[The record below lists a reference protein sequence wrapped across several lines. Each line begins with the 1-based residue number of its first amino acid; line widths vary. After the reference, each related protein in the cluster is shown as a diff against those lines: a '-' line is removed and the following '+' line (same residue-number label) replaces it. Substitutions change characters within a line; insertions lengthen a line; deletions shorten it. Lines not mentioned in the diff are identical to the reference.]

1 MNNSRRLPS
10 YIVPMEEIVLDK
22 LRIIPADPVTVN
34 DDWQRDHWSGSIII
48 EEDGLNGLIDNWVYL
63 HALLADS
70 RLSVYALHAKGEE
83 PSSFQ
88 IDEFDNGGNV
98 NIVPRVINFDSTD
111 LLPAVYLDYEEPI
124 SYKQAYEDYIKQ
136 DDVYSSAVK
145 NYFVAQDINHNKRLR
160 YIDTSYWQI
169 VMLVSTLEAL
179 LPPPVFCKG
188 KCETCGKGLSHVL
201 NDPGKDWNELLFN
214 KITDKKVRKQ
224 YRDVLD
230 EARYKIRNDTVHN
243 GLAPGNTF
251 WKSPSLP
258 DGVTEYTTT
267 KSLEEYKT
275 DSHSLESLIEQL
287 RQICRYT
294 LLNKV
299 IACDV
304 FPVLKGIE
312 VHSVTIRSSKSPTMI
327 NLDFGKET
335 TSK

>member
-22 LRIIPADPVTVN
+22 LRVIPAEPVIVN
-34 DDWQRDHWSGSIII
+34 DDWQRNHRSGSIII
-48 EEDGLNGLIDNWVYL
+48 EEDGHNGLIDNWVYF

-70 RLSVYALHAKGEE
+70 RLPVYALHAKGEE
-83 PSSFQ
+83 ASSFQ
-88 IDEFDNGGNV
+88 INEFDNEDNV
-98 NIVPRVINFDSTD
+98 NLVPRVINFDSED
-111 LLPAVYLDYEEPI
+111 LLPAVYLDYEEPPEV
-124 SYKQAYEDYIKQ
+124 SYKKAYDAYIKQ
-136 DDVYSSAVK
+136 GNVYFSALK
-145 NYFVAQDINHNKRLR
+145 NYFVAQDINFNKRLR
-160 YIDTSYWQI
+160 NIDNSYWQI

-214 KITDKKVRKQ
+214 KITDKKIRKQ

-267 KSLEEYKT
+267 KSLEKYKT
-275 DSHSLESLIEQL
+275 DRYSLESFIDQL
-287 RQICRYT
+287 KQVCRYL
-294 LLNKV
+294 LLNQFIV
-299 IACDV
+299 CDI
-304 FPVLKGIE
+304 FPSLKGIE
-312 VHSVTIRSSKSPTMI
+312 VHSFSATSTESNFTMNIEI
-327 NLDFGKET
+327 N
-335 TSK
+335 

>member
-1 MNNSRRLPS
+1 
-10 YIVPMEEIVLDK
+10 MEEIILNK
-22 LRIIPADPVTVN
+22 LRIIPAEPVTVN

-48 EEDGLNGLIDNWVYL
+48 EEDGLNGLIDNWVYF
-63 HALLADS
+63 HALSVDS
-70 RLSVYALHAKGEE
+70 RLPVYALHAKGEE

-88 IDEFDNGGNV
+88 INEFNNEGNE
-98 NIVPRVINFDSTD
+98 NIVPRVINFDSAD
-111 LLPAVYLDYEEPI
+111 FLPAVYLDYEEPPEI
-124 SYKQAYEDYIKQ
+124 SYKQAYENYIKQ
-136 DDVYSSAVK
+136 DEVYFSAVK
-145 NYFVAQDINHNKRLR
+145 NYFAAQDINYNKRLR
-160 YIDTSYWQI
+160 YIDNSYWQI

-188 KCETCGKGLSHVL
+188 QCETCGKGLSHVL

-214 KITDKKVRKQ
+214 KISNKKIRKQ

-258 DGVTEYTTT
+258 DGITEYTTE
-267 KSLEEYKT
+267 KSLVEYKT
-275 DSHSLESLIEQL
+275 DRYSLESLIEQL

-299 IACDV
+299 VACDV
-304 FPVLKGIE
+304 FPTLKGIE
-312 VHSVTIRSSKSPTMI
+312 VHSTTIRSTESSTTI
-327 NLDFGKET
+327 NLG
-335 TSK
+335 